1 MRTRTHFLA
10 LCFEVE
16 ATLFLNTSLLI
27 CGAARGLTYPA
38 KISTPPVFIRV
49 TRGWMTRMWR
59 QYKYLINKSIL
70 NQLRY
75 NQQGCSLTKTVIL
88 NSQFIKLEYSYQY
101 FPESFWL
108 DNVIY
113 NIDNRMDFAFAP

>member
-1 MRTRTHFLA
+1 
-10 LCFEVE
+10 
-16 ATLFLNTSLLI
+16 
-27 CGAARGLTYPA
+27 
-38 KISTPPVFIRV
+38 
-49 TRGWMTRMWR
+49 MTRMWR